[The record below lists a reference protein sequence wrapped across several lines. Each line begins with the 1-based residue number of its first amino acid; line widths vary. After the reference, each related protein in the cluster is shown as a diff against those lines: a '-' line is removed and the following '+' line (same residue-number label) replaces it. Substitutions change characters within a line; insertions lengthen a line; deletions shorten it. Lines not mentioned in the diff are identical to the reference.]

1 MQSIAFQSPLID
13 NKNMTQKTD
22 PNWWRGAVIYQVY
35 PRSYKDT
42 NGDGVGDL
50 KGITGKLDYIASLGV
65 EGIWISPFFKSPMKD
80 FGYDVSDY
88 RQIDPL
94 FGTMSDFKTLL
105 DEAHRQDLKIIV
117 DMVLSHTS
125 DQHVWFQQSKQDQ
138 TNPKA
143 DWYVW
148 ADAKPDGS
156 PPNNWISVFGGSAW
170 TFDVFRGQYYLHN
183 FLKEQP
189 DLNYHN
195 PDVMAA
201 MLDECRFWLDMGVD
215 GFRLDAVNYCTHDKE
230 LRDNPARQTEGQ
242 ATQLEFRDTYNMQDH
257 VYDKSRPENLD
268 FMRKIRT
275 LTNEYEGTF
284 IVAEIGCD
292 DEVKTSQDYT
302 ATPDLL
308 HTAYSFAF
316 MGNAGEMPP
325 AELFKDIIMT
335 QIGENGQS
343 WPSWAFSNHDV
354 VRAASRWSGNTY
366 SQHPALSK
374 MLIALVTTLR
384 GTAFLYQGEELGL
397 PEAHIPYE
405 KLQDPW
411 GKYLYPK
418 WQGRDG
424 CRTPMPWNAQDK
436 NAGFSDAAETWLPIP
451 DTHLPLTV
459 ATQEEN
465 LNSTLHFTRKF
476 LNWRNNHAALKD
488 GDITFLDD
496 LPTHI
501 LGFTRNKGD
510 ENILCLFN
518 LKNTEQEIPT
528 PSHDTILYG
537 AADITSDT
545 LTLPPYGY
553 VFLST

>member
-1 MQSIAFQSPLID
+1 
-13 NKNMTQKTD
+13 
-22 PNWWRGAVIYQVY
+22 
-35 PRSYKDT
+35 
-42 NGDGVGDL
+42 
-50 KGITGKLDYIASLGV
+50 
-65 EGIWISPFFKSPMKD
+65 
-80 FGYDVSDY
+80 
-88 RQIDPL
+88 
-94 FGTMSDFKTLL
+94 
-105 DEAHRQDLKIIV
+105 
-117 DMVLSHTS
+117 
-125 DQHVWFQQSKQDQ
+125 
-138 TNPKA
+138 
-143 DWYVW
+143 
-148 ADAKPDGS
+148 
-156 PPNNWISVFGGSAW
+156 
-170 TFDVFRGQYYLHN
+170 
-183 FLKEQP
+183 
-189 DLNYHN
+189 
-195 PDVMAA
+195 
-201 MLDECRFWLDMGVD
+201 
-215 GFRLDAVNYCTHDKE
+215 
-230 LRDNPARQTEGQ
+230 
-242 ATQLEFRDTYNMQDH
+242 
-257 VYDKSRPENLD
+257 
-268 FMRKIRT
+268 
-275 LTNEYEGTF
+275 
-284 IVAEIGCD
+284 
-292 DEVKTSQDYT
+292 
-302 ATPDLL
+302 
-308 HTAYSFAF
+308 
-316 MGNAGEMPP
+316 MPP